1 MWHTPSYCWHVHTG
15 SSLLILCEATL
26 CIVFG
31 IASCLS
37 VSSCFCF
44 FLKQFCQLFLYWT
57 LVTLSISLS
66 PTHPQTHV
74 GTPSRTLTQSFI
86 TSHTHSTSFSLFST
100 KKSKLFSRLVK
111 TRLKIIRFFIE
122 MKWKKFS
129 EKFEHPTKDIFT
141 ELFCFD
147 AKKLNFKLQKRPTP
161 TKENRV
167 ILKFQRKFNSSSAFD
182 ALLNVLRTS
191 GANQKLKRIGIM

>member
-1 MWHTPSYCWHVHTG
+1 MRHTPSHCWHVHTG

-26 CIVFG
+26 CIVFW

-66 PTHPQTHV
+66 LPHTHKHTHTHKHKLV
-74 GTPSRTLTQSFI
+74 HPRAHTHTLTQSFI

-122 MKWKKFS
+122 MKWKKILWEIWASDERHFHRIILFRCKKS
-129 EKFEHPTKDIFT
+129 WILSFRKDQHRQRKI
-141 ELFCFD
+141 
-147 AKKLNFKLQKRPTP
+147 ASHQNFKESLIRALQSTRYWT
-161 TKENRV
+161 
-167 ILKFQRKFNSSSAFD
+167 F
-182 ALLNVLRTS
+182 
-191 GANQKLKRIGIM
+191 